1 MHGRDAGK
9 AVLIIIVLAGQK
21 LEQKYDFIEDSVRPG
36 REKRCEDDRSVWF
49 EMVKTCYIRFSKVIP
64 FLSLGDR

>member
-1 MHGRDAGK
+1 VHGRDAGK

-36 REKRCEDDRSVWF
+36 RKTGVKMTGRSGLKW
-49 EMVKTCYIRFSKVIP
+49 
-64 FLSLGDR
+64 